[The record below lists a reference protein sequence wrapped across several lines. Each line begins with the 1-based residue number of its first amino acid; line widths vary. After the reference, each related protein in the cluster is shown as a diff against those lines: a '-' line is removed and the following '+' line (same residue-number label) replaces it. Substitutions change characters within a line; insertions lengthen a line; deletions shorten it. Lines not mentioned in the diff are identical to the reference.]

1 MTCGNNDIV
10 QNQKSKW
17 KTGALQTQTSNRN
30 LKALHNRVVVTNA
43 CAQDRE
49 NVLK

>member
-30 LKALHNRVVVTNA
+30 LKAPLNRVVVTNA
-43 CAQDRE
+43 CARYGE
-49 NVLK
+49 NVFK

>member
-17 KTGALQTQTSNRN
+17 KTGALQTQTQSCGYKRLRTRQGECFEVNSW
-30 LKALHNRVVVTNA
+30 
-43 CAQDRE
+43 CFDE
-49 NVLK
+49 